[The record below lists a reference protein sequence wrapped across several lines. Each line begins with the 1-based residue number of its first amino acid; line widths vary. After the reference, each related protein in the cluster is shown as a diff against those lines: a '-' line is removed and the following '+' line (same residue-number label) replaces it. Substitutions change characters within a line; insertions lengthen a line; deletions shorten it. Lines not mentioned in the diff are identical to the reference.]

1 MAGHIQ
7 DRWFKTETNTAGKN
21 VRVKSDRHGSGLRYR
36 ARYIG
41 PDGTEKSKSFSDGKK
56 RLAEQWL
63 SAIETDM
70 TRGQYVDPSA
80 GKVTFKAFAT
90 AWLASQATDPSTI
103 VNMELRFRLHAFPYI
118 GSRSMTAFQPTHI
131 RTWARALMDS
141 GMAASYQRTVFAN
154 VSAVFG
160 AAVDDGI
167 ISRNPCR
174 AGSVRAPK
182 LDPRKIKPWTRDRVV
197 AVRGGL
203 PEQYATTVD
212 LGAGCGLRQGEIF
225 GLAVD
230 EVDFDGGA
238 LHIARQVKLVGP
250 QMVFAPPKG
259 GKLRDVPL
267 PDVVSD
273 ALAAHVTRRP
283 PIDVTLPWKTPD
295 GPPVTAKLLFYS
307 RERKALNR
315 NYFNMY
321 LWKPA
326 LIAGGVIPER
336 VPGERF
342 KPSREHGMH
351 ALRHYYAS
359 VLLDSG
365 ENIKALAEYLG
376 HSDPGFTL
384 RTYTHLM
391 PNSRDRARRAIDSAF
406 GKGVAPGP

>member
-1 MAGHIQ
+1 M
-7 DRWFKTETNTAGKN
+7 
-21 VRVKSDRHGSGLRYR
+21 
-36 ARYIG
+36 
-41 PDGTEKSKSFSDGKK
+41 
-56 RLAEQWL
+56 
-63 SAIETDM
+63 
-70 TRGQYVDPSA
+70 
-80 GKVTFKAFAT
+80 
-90 AWLASQATDPSTI
+90 
-103 VNMELRFRLHAFPYI
+103 
-118 GSRSMTAFQPTHI
+118 
-131 RTWARALMDS
+131 
-141 GMAASYQRTVFAN
+141 
-154 VSAVFG
+154 
-160 AAVDDGI
+160 
-167 ISRNPCR
+167 
-174 AGSVRAPK
+174 
-182 LDPRKIKPWTRDRVV
+182 
-197 AVRGGL
+197 
-203 PEQYATTVD
+203 D

-238 LHIARQVKLVGP
+238 LHIARQVKPVGP

-259 GKLRDVPL
+259 GKLRDEPL

-391 PNSRDRARRAIDSAF
+391 PNSRDGARRAIDSVF
-406 GKGVAPGP
+406 GKGVAPGS